1 MSKIVR
7 ALFRE
12 GTLIEVA
19 EVDATAAVPNG
30 FEART
35 IPPALKPYI
44 GGGWAAHPTHGLG
57 PVTAAALAAFRS
69 ALLARLAALRW
80 AAQVRG
86 VVIDGKRWHSD
97 AEGRA
102 ALVEA
107 VTLSRVWEETYPAD
121 RWQTRWKT
129 ADGFIMVD
137 CAAVMAAGLAVASH
151 IQSVF
156 NREALLA
163 ESIRQGDFETLAVIA
178 EEIEGGW

>member
-1 MSKIVR
+1 MYAIFDST
-7 ALFRE
+7 
-12 GTLIEVA
+12 GTLRELRPTEIEGAVSINLPDGLDRYIGPGWQDHGGA
-19 EVDATAAVPNG
+19 LSLTTAA
-30 FEART
+30 
-35 IPPALKPYI
+35 LQQ
-44 GGGWAAHPTHGLG
+44 
-57 PVTAAALAAFRS
+57 FRA
-69 ALLARLAALRW
+69 ALLARLAARRW
-80 AAQVRG
+80 EAQVRG
-86 VVIDGKRWHSD
+86 VVIDGRRWHSD

-129 ADGFIMVD
+129 ADGCFIMVD
-137 CAAVMAAGLAVASH
+137 RAAVIAAGLAVASH